1 MRREARMTTFFIDG
15 GSSDS
20 AGAGLGEESIFW
32 RFLSKKRMT
41 VFLAV
46 CADET
51 THKTHLPNAQK
62 VRRNIPNRDK
72 AYFDMHCIHVG
83 TYEDVHRNLRPSCF
97 LVVRLCPTLIM
108 VSSAILLGHLCLGG
122 HYS

>member
-1 MRREARMTTFFIDG
+1 MRRGARITTFFIDG

-20 AGAGLGEESIFW
+20 TGAGLGEESIFW

-72 AYFDMHCIHVG
+72 AYFDMLLASG
-83 TYEDVHRNLRPSCF
+83 SSMTTWSRRSR
-97 LVVRLCPTLIM
+97 RLSLKKARFIDCDWEY
-108 VSSAILLGHLCLGG
+108 GDDQ
-122 HYS
+122 